1 MSTEISYA
9 DKVAKAVDGRSEMF
23 DLMSR
28 HDHEQVVFTYDP
40 SCGYKGI
47 IAIHNTALGPA
58 LGGTRFWNYESD
70 YDALIDVLR
79 LSRGMTYKAAVAGLN
94 LGGGKAVII
103 GDNRTQQREMV
114 MRAHG
119 RAVESLGGRY
129 YTAEDVGTSV
139 ADMDYIHMETENVVG
154 MAGKSGDPSPV
165 TAYGTYR
172 GIKACSLKK
181 FGTDDLAGR
190 TVVIQG
196 AGHVGYFLAED
207 LRGEGATVFVADIDG
222 DRVQRC
228 VDELGCEA
236 VGVDEVYEVSADVFA
251 PCALGAILN
260 DETIPK
266 LGVQIVAG
274 AANNQLA
281 KSRHAAMLEERD
293 ILYAPDYVINA
304 GGLINVYSELAGW
317 TLERSKR
324 KAGEIYSTLLA
335 IFEVA
340 EADGITSAEAADE
353 VALRRVHAVTQLHR
367 TYV

>member
-1 MSTEISYA
+1 MLRTHTLSPAE
-9 DKVAKAVDGRSEMF
+9 DRSEMF

-40 SCGYKGI
+40 SSGYKGI

-58 LGGTRFWNYESD
+58 LGGTRFWNYDSD

-119 RAVESLGGRY
+119 RAVESLAGRY

-139 ADMDYIHMETENVVG
+139 ADMDYIHMETEHVVG

-172 GIKACSLKK
+172 GIKACTLKK

-190 TVVIQG
+190 SVVIQG

-207 LRGEGATVFVADIDG
+207 LRAEGAKVFVADIDA

-228 VDELGCEA
+228 VDELECEA
-236 VGVDEVYEVSADVFA
+236 VGVDDVYDVEADVFA

-260 DETIPK
+260 DDTIPRLK
-266 LGVQIVAG
+266 VKIVAG
-274 AANNQLA
+274 AANNQLEDE
-281 KSRHAAMLEERD
+281 RHGDVLHERG
-293 ILYAPDYVINA
+293 IVYAPDYAVNA
-304 GGLINVYSELAGW
+304 GGLINVNAEVRGW
-317 TLERSKR
+317 SLERSHQ
-324 KAGEIYSTLLA
+324 KASEIYDTILRILQMAKEQNIPTYRAADRLA
-335 IFEVA
+335 EERI
-340 EADGITSAEAADE
+340 AEAATS
-353 VALRRVHAVTQLHR
+353 AAAR
-367 TYV
+367 

>member
-1 MSTEISYA
+1 MSTETGVSPEVLGQLDDRPEI
-9 DKVAKAVDGRSEMF
+9 F
-23 DLMSR
+23 DLIAAHS
-28 HDHEQVVFTYDP
+28 HEQVVFTFDP
-40 SCGYKGI
+40 TSGYRGI

-70 YDALIDVLR
+70 HDALIDVLR

-103 GDNRTQQREMV
+103 GDNRTPRREMI

-139 ADMDYIHMETENVVG
+139 ADMDYIHMETQHVVG

-172 GIKACSLKK
+172 GIKACCLRV
-181 FGTDDLAGR
+181 FGDDDVEGR

-207 LRGEGATVFVADIDG
+207 LRGEGATVFVADIDA

-236 VGVDEVYEVSADVFA
+236 AGADEVYDVEADVFA
-251 PCALGAILN
+251 PCALGAVLN
-260 DETIPK
+260 DDTIPRLRVK
-266 LGVQIVAG
+266 IVAG

-281 KSRHAAMLEERD
+281 KSRHARLLTEHD

-335 IFEVA
+335 IFDLA
-340 EADGITSAEAADE
+340 EAEGITSAAAADE
-353 VALRRVHAVTQLHR
+353 VALRRVQAVTQLHR

>member
-1 MSTEISYA
+1 VSTDTSLA
-9 DKVAKAVDGRSEMF
+9 DRVVEAAEERSEMF
-23 DLMSR
+23 DLLSR

-40 SCGYKGI
+40 SSGYRGI

-103 GDNRTQQREMV
+103 GDNRTQQREMI

-139 ADMDYIHMETENVVG
+139 ADMDYIHMETEHVVG

-172 GIKACSLKK
+172 GIKACTLKK
-181 FGTDDLAGR
+181 FGTDELSDR
-190 TVVIQG
+190 SVVIQG

-207 LRGEGATVFVADIDG
+207 LRAEGAQVFVADIDEE
-222 DRVQRC
+222 RVQRC

-236 VGVDEVYEVSADVFA
+236 IGVNEVYDVEADVFA

-266 LGVQIVAG
+266 LQVQIVAG

-281 KSRHAAMLEERD
+281 QSRHAGMLEELE

-324 KAGEIYSTLLA
+324 KAGEIYATLLA
-335 IFEVA
+335 IFNLA
-340 EADGITSAEAADE
+340 ESEGITSAEAADE
-353 VALRRVHAVTQLHR
+353 VAMRRVHAVTQLHR